1 MYVKNY
7 EIEVFE
13 RAEDFI
19 LNLPEK
25 ERAVVFAN
33 ITMMKNSFSG
43 VNTKLLKQ
51 PIKELKVKSARILF
65 FIEKNKIYLVS
76 GFNKKSQKTP
86 KSEIEYAL
94 NVYKKFK
101 K

>member
-7 EIEVFE
+7 EIEVFD

-25 ERAVVFAN
+25 EKAVVFAN
-33 ITMMKNSFSG
+33 ISMMQKNFSA
-43 VNTKLLKQ
+43 VNTRLLKY

-65 FIEKNKIYLVS
+65 FINKNKIYLVS

-86 KSEIEYAL
+86 KLEIEYAL
-94 NVYKKFK
+94 SIYKKFK